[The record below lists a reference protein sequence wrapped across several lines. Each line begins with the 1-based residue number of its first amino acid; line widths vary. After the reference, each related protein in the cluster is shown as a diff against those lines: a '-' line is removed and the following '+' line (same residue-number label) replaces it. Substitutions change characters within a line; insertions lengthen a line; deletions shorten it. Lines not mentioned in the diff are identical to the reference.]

1 MKLTKCGT
9 LVNKTTNLFSSMRDS
24 NNSRGCGKILEI
36 WNGGAKF
43 WGPILEIPEGRGGGI
58 QQIPSVGVVWIF
70 SGTTQCEST
79 CTVEEVSFEWL

>member
-9 LVNKTTNLFSSMRDS
+9 LVNKTTNLFTSMRDS
-24 NNSRGCGKILEI
+24 NNP
-36 WNGGAKF
+36 GGVQKFWKSGREGGKF
-43 WGPILEIPEGRGGGI
+43 WGSILEIPEGRGVI

-79 CTVEEVSFEWL
+79 CTAEEVSFEWL